1 VRPVVEKPEKRRT
14 ASKPRKLSYK
24 EKIEL
29 EEIVASIE
37 QAETRAAEIEATLN
51 DPTLYAE
58 RAPEVPAIVEQQREL
73 QEQLERLM
81 SRWMEL
87 EERLHC
93 ES

>member
-1 VRPVVEKPEKRRT
+1 VVDKPEKRRT
-14 ASKPRKLSYK
+14 ASKPGKLSYK

-37 QAETRAAEIEATLN
+37 QAETNAAEIEATLG
-51 DPTLYAE
+51 DPALYAE
-58 RAPEVPAIVEQQREL
+58 RASEVPRIVERQGEIQDE
-73 QEQLERLM
+73 LERLT